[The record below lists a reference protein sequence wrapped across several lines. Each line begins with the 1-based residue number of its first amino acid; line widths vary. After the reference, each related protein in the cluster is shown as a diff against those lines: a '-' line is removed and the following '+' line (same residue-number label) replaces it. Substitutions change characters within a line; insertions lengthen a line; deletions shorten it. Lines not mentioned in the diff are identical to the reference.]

1 MLRSRLAG
9 LALEGLADEFGAEL
23 AADEDCQFFEAGE
36 GGAPGWSFVAVE
48 VGGQVFGR
56 RSDHG
61 AQFGRNVYLLG
72 VFRHRQLLHSV
83 ARRAGGGLLRV
94 TLRSTASPCKPCR
107 TPPHRCLP
115 EAALDAHASTVRII
129 DQAEVAEWQTR

>member
-23 AADEDCQFFEAGE
+23 AADEDGQFFEAGK
-36 GGAPGWSFVAVE
+36 GGAPGWSFGAVE

-107 TPPHRCLP
+107 TPAERGW
-115 EAALDAHASTVRII
+115 EAMGLSEKERQRRI
-129 DQAEVAEWQTR
+129 QMP